1 MQGGCT
7 LRGARAATRPCERN
21 NQMLTPLPHHTG
33 VPGLFGR
40 AHWAA
45 PPTGIPSPSM
55 PCPALPRPP
64 RCPLQRMLA
73 ETGRS
78 AHLLAP
84 AVGSLISAAHL
95 PHGRCRTPL

>member
-1 MQGGCT
+1 
-7 LRGARAATRPCERN
+7 
-21 NQMLTPLPHHTG
+21 
-33 VPGLFGR
+33 
-40 AHWAA
+40 
-45 PPTGIPSPSM
+45 
-55 PCPALPRPP
+55 
-64 RCPLQRMLA
+64 MLA